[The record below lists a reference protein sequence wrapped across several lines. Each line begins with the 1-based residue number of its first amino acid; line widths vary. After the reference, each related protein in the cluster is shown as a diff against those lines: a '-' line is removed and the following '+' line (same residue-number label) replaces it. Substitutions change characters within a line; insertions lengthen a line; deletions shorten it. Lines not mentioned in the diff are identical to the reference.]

1 MTAMHYLYAMPH
13 SLYSGRARAYLI
25 KNHIPFEERSTGHE
39 SFKRDVLPEGKL
51 PTIPTL
57 VTLSGEVIRDGAAIM
72 AHFEEPAGWPSLPSG
87 PRQRALALLLD
98 VVGTDGLL
106 RPAMHYRWNFPE
118 ANQHFVAFH
127 FLHSQRETPERQE
140 KTDAMMNRMR
150 HAAQVFGVNPET
162 SPLVETLYLEFL
174 AALDRHFEQ
183 MPYLFGWRPSIGDYG
198 LLGPLYA
205 HLGRD
210 PYPAAIMQQQ
220 APRVFRWVER
230 MNRPDDDMPE
240 YFEPGEGFL
249 ANDDIPDTL
258 IHLLQLLAEDFAP
271 ETEAAAGTINRFLE
285 RSAPTAGDVAV
296 GRLAEAPG
304 MAEFLVRRT
313 KISALAQP
321 HRFFLLQ
328 RMQDTVDEMAEPDQ
342 QAVLSLLKQCSLE
355 SVLESRLSRRI
366 TRRENL
372 EVWV

>member
-1 MTAMHYLYAMPH
+1 MHYLYAMPH

-25 KNHIPFEERSTGHE
+25 KNHILFTERSSGHE
-39 SFKRDVLPEGKL
+39 SFKRDVLPKGKL

-57 VTLSGEVIRDGAAIM
+57 VTPSGEVIRDGAAIM
-72 AHFEEPAGWPSLPSG
+72 AHFEESAGWPSLPSG

-106 RPAMHYRWNFPE
+106 RPAMHYRWSFPE
-118 ANQHFVAFH
+118 ANQQFVDFH
-127 FLHSQRETPERQE
+127 FLYSQRESPERRE
-140 KTDAMMNRMR
+140 KTNAMMDRMR
-150 HAAQVFGVNPET
+150 HAAQVFGVNPDT
-162 SPLVETLYLEFL
+162 AMLVETLYLEFL
-174 AALDRHFEQ
+174 AVLDRHLEQ

-240 YFEPGEGFL
+240 HFEPGEGFL

-258 IHLLQLLAEDFAP
+258 IHMLQLLAEDFVP
-271 ETEAAAGTINRFLE
+271 ETEAAAGTINQFLE
-285 RSAPTAGDVAV
+285 RSAPAAGDVAV

-304 MAEFLVRRT
+304 MAEFVVRGE

-328 RMQDTVDEMAEPDQ
+328 RLQDTVDEMAGPDQ
-342 QAVLSLLKQCSLE
+342 QAVLGILKQCSLE
-355 SVLESRLSRRI
+355 SVLGSRLSRRI
-366 TRRENL
+366 TRRDNL

>member
-1 MTAMHYLYAMPH
+1 M
-13 SLYSGRARAYLI
+13 
-25 KNHIPFEERSTGHE
+25 
-39 SFKRDVLPEGKL
+39 
-51 PTIPTL
+51 
-57 VTLSGEVIRDGAAIM
+57 
-72 AHFEEPAGWPSLPSG
+72 
-87 PRQRALALLLD
+87 
-98 VVGTDGLL
+98 
-106 RPAMHYRWNFPE
+106 
-118 ANQHFVAFH
+118 
-127 FLHSQRETPERQE
+127 
-140 KTDAMMNRMR
+140 
-150 HAAQVFGVNPET
+150 
-162 SPLVETLYLEFL
+162 ETLYLEFL

-205 HLGRD
+205 HLARD

-240 YFEPGEGFL
+240 YFEPGHGFL

-258 IHLLQLLAEDFAP
+258 IHVLQLLAEDFAP
-271 ETEAAAGTINRFLE
+271 ETEAAAGTINLFLE
-285 RSAPTAGDVAV
+285 RSAPAAGDVAV

-304 MAEFLVRRT
+304 VAEFVVRGE

-328 RMQDTVDEMAEPDQ
+328 RLQDTVDEMAEPDQ
-342 QAVLSLLKQCSLE
+342 QAVLGILKQCSLE
-355 SVLESRLSRRI
+355 SVLGSRLSRRI
-366 TRRENL
+366 TRRDNL